1 MRITASLSIK
11 SSILDVCSDISNT
24 NWSFSSVEPVI
35 SNILNLEASSFL
47 YNLKCPTIAFDTV
60 PIVSKNVT
68 RLVPCTS
75 ISDTINSVA
84 ELGSSLLNPICPVR
98 IGAVDGIAADS
109 KVYSKSIFPFLSKL
123 YKNLFQYFLF

>member
-1 MRITASLSIK
+1 MLFVRKAVIESIPDDTYVRTTASLSTK
-11 SSILDVCSDISNT
+11 SDMLDVCSEISNT

-75 ISDTINSVA
+75 ISDTIKHLSYA
-84 ELGSSLLNPICPVR
+84 ELGHIFR
-98 IGAVDGIAADS
+98 GIYVWYWFT
-109 KVYSKSIFPFLSKL
+109 K
-123 YKNLFQYFLF
+123 